1 MGAINAENMLKFK
14 SSDALFD
21 RIKKRLNSFDAQ
33 GLIDDGD
40 FSKHVVYIL
49 EEIGQAVYRECEAVL
64 PVKDF
69 KTRLPG
75 NFKNFYAAYRCSFN
89 WSGGPKS
96 INEQKPYFFYYDTE
110 ITRDCPKECTIECKP
125 EYGKTKVVIRTF
137 VNGECNEGTCH
148 SPRLL
153 TLSPNVRELCVEGC
167 LNQFASHQGEI
178 GVKDGYILT
187 NFDSDSIY
195 IQYYGLP
202 IDEHGLPMIPDNE
215 NVEKAIEYYIY
226 TQLFEEWYWNS
237 TVPDMAR
244 MLGDARQQFTFY
256 IGMARYWGR
265 LPSFQKQVQSIRR
278 QRGYNKFYYSQTDRT
293 IARNSWPTR

>member
-1 MGAINAENMLKFK
+1 MGAINAENTLKFR
-14 SSDALFD
+14 SSDSLFD
-21 RIKKRLNSFDAQ
+21 RIKKRLNSFDSS

-40 FSKHVVYIL
+40 FHKHIKYVL
-49 EEIGQAVYRECEAVL
+49 EEIGQAVYKECEAVL

-75 NFKNFYAAYRCSFN
+75 NFKNFHAAYRCSFE
-89 WSGGPKS
+89 WSGTKS
-96 INEQKPYFFYYDTE
+96 INEQRPWIYYFDTE

-137 VNGECNEGTCH
+137 VNGEPCNTGTCH
-148 SPRLL
+148 SPVLL
-153 TLSPNVRELCVEGC
+153 TLSPNVRELCAEDC
-167 LNQFASHQGEI
+167 LNQFSTNQGEI
-178 GVKDGYILT
+178 GVKDGHIIT

-202 IDEHGLPMIPDNE
+202 IDENGLPMIPDNE

-237 TVPDMAR
+237 TVPDMPR
-244 MLGDARQQFTFY
+244 MLADARQQFDFY
-256 IGMARYWGR
+256 IAMARYWGR
-265 LPSFQKQVQSIRR
+265 LPSFQKQIQSIRR
-278 QRGYNKFYYSQTDRT
+278 QRSNRKFFYSRFDKTMVSRG
-293 IARNSWPTR
+293 